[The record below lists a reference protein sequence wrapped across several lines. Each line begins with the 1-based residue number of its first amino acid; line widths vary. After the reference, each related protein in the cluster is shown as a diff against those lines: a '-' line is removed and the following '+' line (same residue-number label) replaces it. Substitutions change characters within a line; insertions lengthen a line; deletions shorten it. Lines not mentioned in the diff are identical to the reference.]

1 MKYFYAIKQYMGILR
16 HHLEILFI
24 EATKENFVKDKKVL
38 CLGQQAVH
46 FSLPEIYKIAQKHS
60 KLKLFDLPK
69 NFDSSNKI
77 PTWVGTKHEKNTN
90 VQTIFKLLGADEV
103 LIADISEYENPD
115 LLINFNNPVSKDL
128 SEKFDLI
135 FDCGTLE
142 HIFDVPTALSSLT
155 SMVRTNGNIYIAVP
169 SSNSIDHGLYS
180 FSPGLFFDYF
190 LLNGFENRGCYLY
203 EGSPIFY
210 KKRGRLYKY
219 HCIGNEIPILSSLAI
234 ETIAL
239 FKKSTTIAETT
250 KPIQSIYQNSSLA
263 NQSSDSGLRKRLIK
277 VAFNFL
283 ELIQNFLPAIV
294 EITIV
299 KIRNRL
305 SNNNISFIKKI

>member
-1 MKYFYAIKQYMGILR
+1 MK
-16 HHLEILFI
+16 HHSEILFI
-24 EATKENFVKDKKVL
+24 EVTKDNFVKDKRVL

-46 FSLPEIYKIAQKHS
+46 FSLLEIYKIAKKHD
-60 KLKLFDLPK
+60 KLKLFDLPE

-77 PTWVGTKHEKNTN
+77 PSWVGSKHEKNTN

-155 SMVRTNGNIYIAVP
+155 SMLKTNGNIYLAAP

-190 LLNGFENRGCYLY
+190 LSNGFENVGCYLY

-210 KKRGRLYKY
+210 KKTGRLYKY
-219 HCIGNEIPILSSLAI
+219 HGIGNEIPILSALAV

-239 FKKSTTIAETT
+239 FKKSKKLAETS
-250 KPIQSIYQNSSLA
+250 KPIQSIYQTGSLA
-263 NQSSDSGLRKRLIK
+263 SHSSDSTSRKRLVK
-277 VAFNFL
+277 VAFNCL
-283 ELIQNFLPAIV
+283 ELIQNFLPARV
-294 EITIV
+294 EIMIV